1 LLKKRV
7 LSARFIPDVCSE
19 MASDFGALLQ
29 EVLAEMR
36 VQLTSSVKAIE
47 EVVNRFQGNREKIE
61 LFKLYP
67 AFGKEA
73 EAALKAAKT
82 AMDEVETLTQPVC
95 AEAIERWPDLAPLL
109 VDKTVTIADD
119 GETDDPTQPP
129 PSKRIKRETSSP
141 EFAPGTQDEED
152 ASDHDTSPGTSTY
165 TEDETECS
173 DPEAETDYSEP
184 EDETDCIDSE
194 DEADCIASEDE
205 TYYPPP
211 KQLPQPRTRT
221 SNRYRN
227 GKKRSTAW
235 HARLR

>member
-1 LLKKRV
+1 
-7 LSARFIPDVCSE
+7 
-19 MASDFGALLQ
+19 MASDFETLLQ

-36 VQLTSSVKAIE
+36 VQLTSSVKAIDA
-47 EVVNRFQGNREKIE
+47 VVNRFQGNREKIE

-67 AFGKEA
+67 TFGKEA

-82 AMDEVETLTQPVC
+82 AMDEVETLTKPVC

-119 GETDDPTQPP
+119 GETDDRTLKPP
-129 PSKRIKRETSSP
+129 PSKRIKRETPSP
-141 EFAPGTQDEED
+141 EFAPSPQDEED
-152 ASDHDTSPGTSTY
+152 ASDHDTSPETSTY
-165 TEDETECS
+165 TEDETDCS
-173 DPEAETDYSEP
+173 DPEAETDYSEL

-194 DEADCIASEDE
+194 GEADCIASEDE
-205 TYYPPP
+205 TYYPTPER
-211 KQLPQPRTRT
+211 LPQPRTRT

-227 GKKRSTAW
+227 GKKRSTTW